1 MRALLYIAV
10 FMLTGTA
17 PSYPQNHDTFPHR
30 PDSLPYTVAKETTD
44 TSKIIDNSSTVEL
57 IIQSQTQKLVDS
69 ARESIFREQ
78 ISQLGQS
85 DTKQRREIL
94 LQMEA
99 LRKKDSLRRV
109 EIQSRIDSLKQN
121 AKGAPVI
128 LRQDTLY
135 SIYTNIGSITP
146 NERAKLNTEKILK
159 VAKIFSLKA
168 DSLSIV
174 EEDNAGYNIMY
185 GDMIISSI
193 TEIDAIWMD
202 STPRQLAEKYRER
215 MLEAIVAYKESI
227 GLLNILKISGLSL
240 LVLAGLYFSLKGT
253 SVLFR
258 RVIDRKLKA
267 RKERL
272 FKWLKIKSVN
282 VIDQGKALK
291 IALFISK
298 LSRYVI
304 YAILCYL
311 ALLLLFSIFPPTQ
324 RLAQILIGWIWAPLT
339 SIVKSFGEYL
349 PNLFKII
356 VIVVVFRYVV
366 KFCRYLTNGL
376 DDGKIVIPGFYSDW
390 AKATFNIVRILLYAF
405 MLVLIF
411 PYLPGSGSGVFQGVS
426 VFIGVLFTL
435 GSTSVIGNLMAGM
448 VITYMRPFRINDRIK
463 IGDVLGDVVEKS
475 PFVIRIKTNKNEI
488 VTVPNSTVL
497 SSNVVNYSATSV
509 ADEGLIVNTTV
520 TMGYDLPWRK
530 VNQLLVDAAL
540 KTEFILDNP
549 KPFVLQTELTD
560 FSATY
565 QLCAYTKT
573 PGKQAFIY
581 SQLHQNIQDVF
592 QAAGVEMTTLH
603 YNAIRNGDKST
614 IPPEYQPKTP
624 ESDNTDRG
632 F

>member
-17 PSYPQNHDTFPHR
+17 PSYPQDHDTFPRR
-30 PDSLPYTVAKETTD
+30 PDSLPHTVVKGTAD

-94 LQMEA
+94 FQMEA
-99 LRKKDSLRRV
+99 LRKKDSLRRA
-109 EIQSRIDSLKQN
+109 EIQNRIDSLKQN

-135 SIYTNIGSITP
+135 LIYTNIGSITP

-202 STPRQLAEKYRER
+202 STPRELAEKYRER

-240 LVLAGLYFSLKGT
+240 LVLTGLYFSLKGT

-291 IALFISK
+291 IALFIAK
-298 LSRYVI
+298 LSRYAI

-324 RLAQILIGWIWAPLT
+324 RLAQILLGWIWAPLT
-339 SIVKSFGEYL
+339 AIVKSFGAYL

-356 VIVVVFRYVV
+356 VIAVVFRYVV

-497 SSNVVNYSATSV
+497 SSNVINYSATSV
-509 ADEGLIVNTTV
+509 ADEGLIINTTV

-540 KTEFILDNP
+540 KTEFILDHP

-624 ESDNTDRG
+624 ESDHTG
-632 F
+632 KGL